1 MANTMFEEALE
12 YKMKLFKPEQKVDI
26 TTIQQTDCSATQCI
40 AFTVLHRYW
49 TVLTLVQLERK
60 DNTTSSKMNMT
71 Q

>member
-40 AFTVLHRYW
+40 AFTVLHRY
-49 TVLTLVQLERK
+49 
-60 DNTTSSKMNMT
+60 
-71 Q
+71 